1 MRTGAIA
8 AGPNAR
14 PIVTRCR
21 IRAATAK
28 GAHLLPERAERSGS
42 VTLVQLSGAFDP
54 FAKPGVRS
62 A

>member
-1 MRTGAIA
+1 
-8 AGPNAR
+8 
-14 PIVTRCR
+14 VTRCR

-28 GAHLLPERAERSGS
+28 AAHLLPDRAERSGS
-42 VTLVQLSGAFDP
+42 VTLVKLSGAFDL